1 MLMHLHATSAEQF
14 FNIVFTEERG
24 AYLEASASTEGPVNV
39 VDANDCVSND
49 MMIVSKHAFRDLVH
63 WHDLAWANLGVVH
76 LNAVAQE
83 ELVHLFDVCAG
94 AKDAFVAPVV
104 FQVVA
109 ANPLIRLLIHVCQ
122 CGLEAVLVRQCFLKL
137 SFRYKRIAE

>member
-1 MLMHLHATSAEQF
+1 MLVHLHAASAEQF
-14 FNIVFTEERG
+14 FNVVFTEERG
-24 AYLEASASTEGPVNV
+24 AYLEASASTECPVNV
-39 VDANDCVSND
+39 VNANDCVSND
-49 MMIVSKHAFRDLVH
+49 MVIVSKHAFRDLVH

-104 FQVVA
+104 LQVVA
-109 ANPLIRLLIHVCQ
+109 TNPLTSLLIHVCQ
-122 CGLEAVLVRQCFLKL
+122 SGLEAVGVRQGFFKL
-137 SFRYKRIAE
+137 SFRYQRIAE